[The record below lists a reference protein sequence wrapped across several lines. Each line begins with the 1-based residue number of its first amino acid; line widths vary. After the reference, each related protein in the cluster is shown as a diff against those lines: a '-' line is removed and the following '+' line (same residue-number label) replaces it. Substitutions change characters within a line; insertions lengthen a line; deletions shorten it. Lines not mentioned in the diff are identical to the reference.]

1 MDIHLK
7 DYSFGN
13 LRIELTVQNNDGC
26 KMILTAKT
34 SNNEI
39 LWKTYMTD
47 EFGKA
52 KVYPSLNEALEDA
65 DMRMKSLA

>member
-7 DYSFGN
+7 DYTFDKM
-13 LRIELTVQNNDGC
+13 RIELTVQNTEGC

-34 SNNEI
+34 FTNEI

-52 KVYPSLNEALEDA
+52 KVYPSLDEALQDA
-65 DMRMKSLA
+65 DIRMKSLA